1 MAHHSIGGGPIV
13 PQPGAGAPGYIIEE
27 MSPFTNYRTGRTP
40 HRKCMRGLPPP
51 AIERARLAPPFIWL
65 VGPP

>member
-27 MSPFTNYRTGRTP
+27 MPFR
-40 HRKCMRGLPPP
+40 
-51 AIERARLAPPFIWL
+51 AILASGNLCLYNTYFLNPTISRPFII
-65 VGPP
+65 VGPL